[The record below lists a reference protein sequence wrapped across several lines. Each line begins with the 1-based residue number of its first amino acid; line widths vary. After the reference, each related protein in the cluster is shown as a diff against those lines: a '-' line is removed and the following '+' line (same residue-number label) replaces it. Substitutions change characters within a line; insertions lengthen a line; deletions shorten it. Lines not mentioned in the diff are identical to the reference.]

1 MTKQK
6 LYKGVIDM
14 VADGN
19 AYVVSDDFK
28 KDVFIP
34 RRYTYRALNGDEVL
48 FRVTPSKSRQNK
60 MTGQVMNIV
69 KRADHEY
76 TGIIDIDKDRAIF
89 AADNKKIPYYF
100 VVPFGKLKEAEHDE
114 KVVVKFSRWVE
125 RDELPI
131 GEVIRVLGKP
141 GEHHTEIDS
150 ILYEFNIDQEFN
162 DETMVES
169 EKIVD
174 FISSDEINKRRDFRK
189 VLTFTIDPDD
199 AKDFD
204 DAISYEVLANGNY
217 EIGVHIADVTHYV
230 LPHTALEKTAMERA
244 TSVYLVDRVVP
255 MLPEKISNVLCSL
268 RPNEDK
274 LTFST
279 VLEMTPE
286 AKVVSAWFGKTI
298 IHSDKRFTYDEVQQI
313 IDTEQG
319 IHAEEILKVNSL
331 AKFLQQER
339 FKHGAINFDSDEIKI
354 KLDEN
359 NEPIEIYQYQRKD
372 SHKLIEE
379 LMLLANKKVA
389 EVLNNH
395 KFTSVNRV
403 HDAPETTK
411 LSTLTSF
418 AKRFGYEINAKSDR
432 TIAASINAMLKDSE
446 GKPEQHIIS
455 HFAIRSM
462 PKAYYST
469 KKTGHYGLGY
479 MHYSH
484 FTSPIRRYPD
494 MMTHR
499 LLQEYLLKHK
509 SPDAELLEKLCKHS
523 TEKEVSAA
531 EAERASKKYKQMQF
545 LQKLI
550 GSTHEAIISGTTEW
564 GMYAEI
570 VANKCEG
577 MIRLSS
583 LHDDQYT
590 YDEQHFMVIGNRTKK
605 SYKIGDK
612 IQIKIMAAD
621 PIRRQA
627 DFELA
632 M

>member
-6 LYKGVIDM
+6 LYKGTIDM
-14 VADGN
+14 LSDGN
-19 AYVVSDDFK
+19 AYVISDEFK

-34 RRYTYRALNGDEVL
+34 RRHTYRALHGDEVL
-48 FRVTPSKSRQNK
+48 FRITPSKSRQNK
-60 MTGQVMNIV
+60 MTGEVTNIV
-69 KRADHEY
+69 KRATHEY
-76 TGIIDIDKDRAIF
+76 TGIIDIDRERAIF

-100 VVPFGKLKEAEHDE
+100 VIPFGKLNDAQDDE

-131 GEVIRVLGKP
+131 GEVIKVLGKP

-150 ILYEFNIDQEFN
+150 ILYEFNIAQEFN
-162 DETMVES
+162 EETLIES
-169 EKIVD
+169 EQIID
-174 FISSDEINKRRDFRK
+174 RISTDEIKLRRDFRK

-204 DAISYEVLANGNY
+204 DAISYLELSNGNY

-230 LPHTALEKTAMERA
+230 VPNTALERTAMERA

-279 VLEMTPE
+279 VLELTPE
-286 AKVVSAWFGKTI
+286 GKVVDTWYGKTI
-298 IHSDKRFTYDEVQQI
+298 IHSDKRFTYDEVQLI
-313 IDTEQG
+313 LDTEIG
-319 IHAEEILKVNSL
+319 PHCKEILTVNKL
-331 AKFLQQER
+331 AKHLQAER

-354 KLDEN
+354 KLNDK

-372 SHKLIEE
+372 AHKLIEE

-403 HDAPETTK
+403 HDAPEDSK

-479 MHYSH
+479 THYSH

-499 LLQEYLLKHK
+499 LLQAYLQKQK
-509 SPDAELLEKLCKHS
+509 SPDAEALEKLCKHS
-523 TEKEVSAA
+523 TEKEIGASD
-531 EAERASKKYKQMQF
+531 AERASKKYKQMEF

-550 GSTHEAIISGTTEW
+550 GSVHDAIISGTTEW

-570 VANKCEG
+570 IANKCEG
-577 MIRLSS
+577 MIRLTTME
-583 LHDDQYT
+583 DDNYI
-590 YDEQHFMVIGNRTKK
+590 YDEQHFMVIGKRSKK
-605 SYKIGDK
+605 TYKIGDK
-612 IQIKIMAAD
+612 IQIKVIAAD
-621 PIRRQA
+621 PIKRQA

-632 M
+632 

>member
-1 MTKQK
+1 M
-6 LYKGVIDM
+6 LI
-14 VADGN
+14 DGN
-19 AYVVSDDFK
+19 AYVISDDFK

-34 RRYTYRALNGDEVL
+34 RRYTYRALHGDEVL
-48 FRVTPSKSRQNK
+48 FRFKPSQSSKNK
-60 MTGQVMNIV
+60 MMGEVTNIV
-69 KRADHEY
+69 KRAEHEY

-89 AADNKKIPYYF
+89 AADSKKIPYYF
-100 VVPFGKLKEAEHDE
+100 VVPFGKLNNAEHDE

-125 RDELPI
+125 HDELPI
-131 GEVIRVLGKP
+131 GEVIKVLGKP

-162 DETMVES
+162 DETLSES
-169 EKIVD
+169 EKIKDD
-174 FISSDEINKRRDFRK
+174 FAPDEIKKRRDFRDI
-189 VLTFTIDPDD
+189 LTFTIDPDD

-204 DAISYEVLANGNY
+204 DAISYLVLPNGNF

-230 LPHTALEKTAMERA
+230 TPNTALEDTAMQRA

-274 LTFST
+274 LTFSA
-279 VLEMTPE
+279 VLELTPD
-286 AKVVSAWFGKTI
+286 AKVVHTWYGKTI
-298 IHSDKRFTYDEVQQI
+298 IHSNKRFTYDEVQQI
-313 IDTEQG
+313 IDTEVG
-319 IHAEEILKVNSL
+319 IHSKEILMVNTL
-331 AKFLQQER
+331 AKLLQKER
-339 FKHGAINFDSDEIKI
+339 FKHGAINFDSEEIKI
-354 KLDEN
+354 KLNDK
-359 NEPIEIYQYQRKD
+359 NEPIEIYQYQRKA

-403 HDAPETTK
+403 HDAPEDSK

-469 KKTGHYGLGY
+469 KKSGHYGLGY
-479 MHYSH
+479 SHYSH

-509 SPDAELLEKLCKHS
+509 SPDAEILEKRCKHS
-523 TEKEVSAA
+523 TEKEIGAA

-545 LQKLI
+545 LQKLL

-577 MIRLSS
+577 MIRLTTMV
-583 LHDDQYT
+583 DDNYT
-590 YDEQHFMVIGNRTKK
+590 YDDQNFMVVGKRTKK
-605 SYKIGDK
+605 SFKIGDK
-612 IQIKIMAAD
+612 IKIKIISAD
-621 PIRRQA
+621 PIKRQA

-632 M
+632 P